1 MKRIHIITAIMILGG
16 IGLLI
21 SATKDM
27 TTYGTFSLAE
37 QSGKRLK
44 VVGTLAKEM
53 PIVYNPE
60 KDANY
65 FSFYMNDQDGLDR
78 KVVLKRPKTQD
89 FERSEQIVAT
99 GKMVDEVFM
108 ADEILLKC
116 PSKYKDEEINLR
128 NQS

>member
-1 MKRIHIITAIMILGG
+1 MIVGG
-16 IGLLI
+16 ILLLL
-21 SATKDM
+21 SASKDM
-27 TTYGTFSLAE
+27 TTYGTFTLAE

-44 VVGTLAKEM
+44 VVGTLAKEK

-60 KDANY
+60 EDANY
-65 FSFYMNDQDGLDR
+65 FSFFMNDQDGKDR
-78 KVVLKRPKTQD
+78 KVVLNRPKTQD

-99 GKMVDEVFM
+99 GKMQGDVFM